1 MTRVDA
7 AAFLVIVLVAAGAA
21 VTSAVAA
28 RWFVLPV
35 VVVELVLG
43 ILVGPQVLGWATVD
57 GFTTFFSDLGL
68 GMLFFFAG
76 YEIDFER
83 IKGTALKLGGTGW
96 ILSLLIAHGCALV
109 LWLIGAI
116 DAPVYTACAMSTTAI
131 GTLIP
136 ILRDNGDLHTAFGT
150 KLLAAGA
157 LGEFGPI
164 LLMTV
169 FLSTE
174 QPAKQLAILLG
185 FVVVALVTGVFA
197 VRSAGRRW
205 ETLDRT
211 LHGSSQLAVRL
222 VVLLV
227 IALVA
232 LASEL
237 GLDLLLGGF
246 MAGLIFRQMV
256 GKREVEVLESKLTA
270 VGYGFLIP
278 FFFVFSGMTFDLD
291 ALLGSAKALVLLPV
305 FLGLFLL
312 VRGAPAL
319 LLYRNVLDGRGR
331 RALALFC
338 AAELPLVVAI
348 TGLAVEAGKM
358 DGATA
363 ASLVGAGILSTLLYP
378 LAALSLRR
386 GAADAAPAPAPA
398 PAAA

>member
-1 MTRVDA
+1 MSKVDA

-21 VTSAVAA
+21 VLCAVAA
-28 RWFVLPV
+28 RWLVLPV
-35 VVVELVLG
+35 VVLELVLG
-43 ILVGPQVLGWATVD
+43 ILVGPQVLGWAGVD
-57 GFTTFFSDLGL
+57 EFTTFFSNLGL

-76 YEIDFER
+76 YEIDFAR
-83 IKGTALKLGGTGW
+83 IRGLALRLAGIGW
-96 ILSLLIAHGCALV
+96 IVSLLIAHGCAVV
-109 LWLIGAI
+109 LWLTGLV
-116 DAPVYTACAMSTTAI
+116 DAPVYVACAMATTAI

-136 ILRDNGDLHTAFGT
+136 IVRDSGDLRTPFGT
-150 KLLAAGA
+150 QLLAAGA
-157 LGEFGPI
+157 MGEFGPI
-164 LLMTV
+164 VVMTV
-169 FLSTE
+169 FLSTD
-174 QPAKQLAILLG
+174 QPAKQLAILLA
-185 FVVVALVTGVFA
+185 FVVVAVATGAFA

-205 ETLDRT
+205 ETLERT

-232 LASEL
+232 LAASL

-246 MAGLIFRQMV
+246 MAGLIFRQAI
-256 GKREVEVLESKLTA
+256 GTREVEVLESKLTA

-278 FFFVFSGMTFDLD
+278 FFFVVSGMNFDLD
-291 ALLGSAKALVLLPV
+291 ALLGSAKALVMLPL
-305 FLGLFLL
+305 FLGLFLV
-312 VRGAPAL
+312 VRGTPGL
-319 LLYRNVLDGRGR
+319 LLYRSVLDARAR

-348 TGLAVEAGKM
+348 TGLAVDAGKM

-386 GAADAAPAPAPA
+386 RAVLAA
-398 PAAA
+398 

>member
-1 MTRVDA
+1 MTKVDA
-7 AAFLVIVLVAAGAA
+7 VAFLVIVLVAAGAA
-21 VTSAVAA
+21 VISAFAA
-28 RWFVLPV
+28 RWLVLPV

-43 ILVGPQVLGWATVD
+43 IIVGPQVLDWAEVD
-57 GFTTFFSDLGL
+57 SFTTFFSNLGL

-83 IKGTALKLGGTGW
+83 IKGTALKLGAVGW
-96 ILSLLIAHGCALV
+96 VVSLLIAHACAVV

-116 DAPVYTACAMSTTAI
+116 DAPVYAACAMSTTAI

-136 ILRDNGDLHTAFGT
+136 ILRDSGDLRTDFGT

-169 FLSTE
+169 FLSTDR
-174 QPAKQLAILLG
+174 PAKQLAILLA
-185 FVVVALVTGVFA
+185 FVVVALATGVFA
-197 VRSAGRRW
+197 VRSAGRGW

-232 LASEL
+232 LASKL

-256 GKREVEVLESKLTA
+256 GRREVEVLESKLTA

-278 FFFVFSGMTFDLD
+278 FFFVFSGMKFDLD

-305 FLGLFLL
+305 FLGLFLV

-319 LLYRNVLDGRGR
+319 LLYREVLDARAR

-338 AAELPLVVAI
+338 SAELPLVVAI

-363 ASLVGAGILSTLLYP
+363 AALVGAGILSTLLYP

-386 GAADAAPAPAPA
+386 TAVAA
-398 PAAA
+398 

>member
-1 MTRVDA
+1 MTKVDA
-7 AAFLVIVLVAAGAA
+7 VAFLVIVLVAAGAA
-21 VTSAVAA
+21 VISAFAA
-28 RWFVLPV
+28 RWLVLPV

-43 ILVGPQVLGWATVD
+43 IVVGPQVLDWAAVD
-57 GFTTFFSDLGL
+57 SFTSFFSNLGL

-76 YEIDFER
+76 YEIDFDR
-83 IKGTALKLGGTGW
+83 IKGTALKLGGIGW
-96 ILSLLIAHGCALV
+96 IVSLLIAHACAVV
-109 LWLIGAI
+109 LWLLDAI
-116 DAPVYTACAMSTTAI
+116 DAPVYAACAMSTTAI

-136 ILRDNGDLHTAFGT
+136 ILRDSGELRTDFGT

-169 FLSTE
+169 FLSTDR
-174 QPAKQLAILLG
+174 PGKQLAILLA
-185 FVVVALVTGVFA
+185 FVVVALATGFFA
-197 VRSAGRRW
+197 VRSAGRGW

-232 LASEL
+232 LASKL

-256 GKREVEVLESKLTA
+256 GRREVEVLESKLTA

-278 FFFVFSGMTFDLD
+278 FFFVFSGMKFDLD
-291 ALLGSAKALVLLPV
+291 ALLGSAKALILLPV
-305 FLGLFLL
+305 FLGLFLV
-312 VRGAPAL
+312 VRGTPAL
-319 LLYRNVLDGRGR
+319 LLYRNVLDARAR

-338 AAELPLVVAI
+338 SAQLPLVVAI
-348 TGLAVEAGKM
+348 TSLAVEAGKM

-363 ASLVGAGILSTLLYP
+363 AALVGAGIASTLLYP

-386 GAADAAPAPAPA
+386 TAVAA
-398 PAAA
+398 